1 MKKSLISYS
10 IALASMT
17 AMTGCGGSSNDS
29 GTGTLNL
36 SITDGAID
44 SAKNVFV
51 TFSGVEVGSQQFDF
65 DSPKTIDLLDLQGSA
80 SAPLL
85 EGVELEAGSYQGM
98 RLKVLTE
105 GDQDS
110 YIVLD
115 DSSQH
120 ELEIPSGSTSG
131 LKLNRNFD
139 ISANGTVNFT
149 IDFDLRKSITISSPN
164 SNTPTY
170 KLRPTLRIT
179 DNSQIGH
186 VKGAVDGT
194 LLSNE
199 CGENESRAVY
209 IFEGNDATIDDE
221 GSANS
226 PVASSLINYDQES
239 TNYSYE
245 IGFIDAGD
253 YTLAL
258 TCTAD
263 LDDPESD
270 DDLAF
275 VQQANVTI
283 ESKNTTT
290 FDFVL
295 TQS

>member
-10 IALASMT
+10 IALASMA

-65 DSPKTIDLLDLQGSA
+65 DEPKKIDLLDLQGSA

-85 EGVELEAGSYQGM
+85 EGVVLDAGSYQGM
-98 RLKVLTE
+98 RLKVVTD
-105 GDQDS
+105 GDLDT

-115 DSSQH
+115 NDDAY
-120 ELEIPSGSTSG
+120 ELDIPSGSTSG

-139 ISANGTVNFT
+139 ISVNGTVNFT
-149 IDFDLRKSITISSPN
+149 IDFDLRKSITVSSPN
-164 SNTPTY
+164 SGTPNY

-179 DNSQIGH
+179 DNSEIGH
-186 VKGAVDGT
+186 VKGLVDGT
-194 LLSNE
+194 LLTSV
-199 CGENESRAVY
+199 CGDNVSHAVY
-209 IFEGNDATIDDE
+209 IFDGSGAVPNDENVEVSPVI
-221 GSANS
+221 S
-226 PVASSLINYDQES
+226 PVASSLLDDLGN
-239 TNYSYE
+239 YE
-245 IGFIDAGD
+245 IGFLNAGN

-263 LDDPESD
+263 LDDPELD
-270 DDLAF
+270 DDFVF

-290 FDFVL
+290 YDFEL
-295 TQS
+295 SN